1 MVLMRCTNLLTVV
14 LLLIAAVPAR
24 ADRVD
29 DFIKSEMRLRHIPGL
44 SLAVVRNGRVIKA
57 RGYGLANSE
66 SKAPATPD
74 TVYQIA
80 SMTKQFTAAG
90 IMLLVENGTVSLD
103 EVIDKYLP
111 DLPLTWRGVTVRHL
125 LTHTSGIKDFA
136 DLADSETERSK
147 DYTKAQ
153 IIALVSGAPLEFR
166 PGEKWN
172 YSNTGYFLLGMIIER
187 VSGKPYEDFLRERIL
202 QPLGMADTR
211 LNDLNEIVP
220 RRAAGYVLRNG
231 HLYNAQP
238 VSPTHTYA
246 AGGLLSTAAD
256 LAKWDAALYT
266 EKVLRKSS
274 LEQMLTPATLN
285 DSQPARNSLFNNY
298 YGFGW
303 FLGELGRHKYAD
315 HGGVIPSGFTSDV
328 IRFLDDRLTIIVLT
342 NRVAADFLAPDAP
355 RPWDIAKGVT
365 GFYIPGLPPRR

>member
-1 MVLMRCTNLLTVV
+1 MLGRSLERSFVIPNCRTSLLSLALLLT
-14 LLLIAAVPAR
+14 ATSAH

-29 DFIKSEMRLRHIPGL
+29 TYIRSEMSKRRIPGL
-44 SLAVVRNGRVIKA
+44 SLAVVEGGRLRKA
-57 RGYGLANSE
+57 MGYGLADIE
-66 SKAPATPD
+66 LRVPATPD
-74 TVYQIA
+74 TVYQIG

-90 IMLLVENGTVSLD
+90 IMLLVEAGKISLGD
-103 EVIDKYLP
+103 TIHKYLP
-111 DLPLTWRGVTVRHL
+111 DLPVAWRGVTLRHL

-136 DLADSETERSK
+136 DLADTETERAK

-202 QPLGMADTR
+202 RPLGMADTR

-285 DSQPARNSLFNNY
+285 DSQPARN
-298 YGFGW
+298 
-303 FLGELGRHKYAD
+303 
-315 HGGVIPSGFTSDV
+315 
-328 IRFLDDRLTIIVLT
+328 
-342 NRVAADFLAPDAP
+342 
-355 RPWDIAKGVT
+355 
-365 GFYIPGLPPRR
+365 